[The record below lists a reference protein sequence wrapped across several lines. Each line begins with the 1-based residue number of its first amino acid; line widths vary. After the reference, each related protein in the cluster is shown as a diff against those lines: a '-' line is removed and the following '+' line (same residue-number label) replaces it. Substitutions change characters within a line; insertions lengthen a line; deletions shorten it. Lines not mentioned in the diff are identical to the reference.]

1 MKRKFSLSFLSFLA
15 SLASLVAAPLYSSA
29 NDFYKGKTIRF
40 VVGLAPG
47 GGYDLSARTVA
58 RHMGKHIPGNPAIV
72 VENMTGAGSLIAAN
86 YTFNSAKADGLF
98 VGIWNSALVLRQA
111 LGDKAMRFDAR
122 KFGWIGAP
130 TIGTPHC
137 SIMAHTGLKT
147 FKDVLAA
154 DREIKMGSTGPGSTY
169 DDTPKILNQTIG
181 TKFKVVSGYEGT
193 GPILVAMR
201 RKEVDGGCWGWES
214 ARTTARALLD
224 GQGDDKLIP
233 FLIHRR
239 EPDPEVK
246 DLPLIPK
253 IIKGEDNLSAYNTWV
268 GTFEFQRPF
277 MLPPGTP
284 KDRLQLL
291 RKAFA
296 DTMKDPDF
304 IAEAKK
310 SKLEITYVSGEE
322 VDRYVDKVLAVKP
335 KAKELLSFLLT
346 KANK

>member
-1 MKRKFSLSFLSFLA
+1 MKAKFSLLA
-15 SLASLVAAPLYSSA
+15 MVVGFVLFASAPSSSA
-29 NDFYKGKTIRF
+29 DDFYEGKTIRF

-58 RHMGKHIPGNPAIV
+58 RHIGKHIPGKPTIV

-86 YTFNSAKADGLF
+86 YTFNSGKPDGLF

-130 TIGTPHC
+130 TVGTPHC
-137 SIMAHTGLKT
+137 SIMAHTGLKSL
-147 FKDVLAA
+147 KDVLAT

-169 DDTPKILNQTIG
+169 DDTPRILNQTIG

-201 RKEVDGGCWGWES
+201 RQEVDGGCWGWES

-224 GQGDDKLIP
+224 GKGDEKLIP
-233 FLIHRR
+233 FLIHRPQ
-239 EPDPEVK
+239 PDPEVK
-246 DLPLIPK
+246 NLPIIPEL
-253 IIKGEDNLSAYNTWV
+253 IKGEDNLSAYNTWV

-277 MLPPGTP
+277 MVPPGTP
-284 KDRLQLL
+284 KERLQLL

-296 DTMKDPDF
+296 ETMTDPEF
-304 IAEAKK
+304 VAEAKK

-322 VDRYVDKVLAVKP
+322 VDKYVDKVLAITP
-335 KAKELLSFLLT
+335 RAKELLDFLAT
-346 KANK
+346 KPKK